1 MAYPI
6 QMIEPVTHRTAVGF
20 KGVSWTCLFFG
31 PFPALF
37 RGHFV
42 GFLVVLLAVLCTFGF
57 ASIVFMFV
65 YNNWHYNWLVSK
77 SFKPAGA
84 AMGMGMMANQ
94 NMINVHVAESK

>member
-6 QMIEPVTHRTAVGF
+6 QMIEPATHRTAVGF

-42 GFLVVLLAVLCTFGF
+42 GFLVMLVTIVPTLGLAALVY
-57 ASIVFMFV
+57 MFV

-77 SFKPAGA
+77 GFKPAGA
-84 AMGMGMMANQ
+84 AMGMMAIH
-94 NMINVHVAESK
+94 NMINVNLGEIK

>member
-6 QMIEPVTHRTAVGF
+6 QMIEPATHRTAVGF
-20 KGVSWTCLFFG
+20 KGISWTCLFFG

-42 GFLVVLLAVLCTFGF
+42 GFLVMLVTIVLTLGLAGF
-57 ASIVFMFV
+57 VYMFV

-77 SFKPAGA
+77 GFKPAGA
-84 AMGMGMMANQ
+84 AMGMMANH
-94 NMINVHVAESK
+94 NMINVNLGEVK

>member
-6 QMIEPVTHRTAVGF
+6 QMIEPATHRTAVGF
-20 KGVSWTCLFFG
+20 KGISWTCLFFG

-42 GFLVVLLAVLCTFGF
+42 GFLVMLVTIVPTLGLAGLVY
-57 ASIVFMFV
+57 MFV

-77 SFKPAGA
+77 GFKPAGA
-84 AMGMGMMANQ
+84 AMGMMANH
-94 NMINVHVAESK
+94 NMINVNLGEVK

>member
-20 KGVSWTCLFFG
+20 KGISWTCLFFG

-42 GFLVVLLAVLCTFGF
+42 GFLIMLATIIPTVGL
-57 ASIVFMFV
+57 ASLVYMFV
-65 YNNWHYNWLVSK
+65 YNNWHYNWLTAK
-77 SFKPAGA
+77 GFKPAGA
-84 AMGMGMMANQ
+84 IGMMANH
-94 NMINVHVAESK
+94 NMINVNLGETK